1 MTNFPANDIYA
12 FNQFLQAAQSGH
24 VESALHLVLY
34 YLDGITNILP
44 SVKEWKYTIFIILLK
59 YKIFCMRVKRDAE
72 IWSQFIIN
80 SCDPNISEIL
90 KLGIRCR

>member
-34 YLDGITNILP
+34 YLDGIPNILP
-44 SVKEWKYTIFIILLK
+44 SVKE
-59 YKIFCMRVKRDAE
+59 
-72 IWSQFIIN
+72 
-80 SCDPNISEIL
+80 
-90 KLGIRCR
+90 